1 MNVLPNLIST
11 SNTWPNYSASNVK
24 TAAATQKSELGQD
37 QFMALLVAQLKN
49 QDPMSPMDN
58 SQFIAQMA
66 QFSSLTQL
74 TKIGEKLDNL
84 KGSVD
89 TSLGASSELIGKKV
103 TWLNEKTDSKT
114 GEKTSTYETGV
125 VEGIVMK
132 GGVQYAQVG
141 ADAVPLTLIAKVEP
155 ATAKAAETKPAAS
168 TAADTAAA
176 TPDST
181 TPASTTAPTATES
194 PITVPASES
203 NTDTTSSNDAP
214 AQPAAAA
221 EETTSTAQPAAE
233 QAPSVP
239 ASSTTDAESSATEES
254 TTAADSEAAVS

>member
-1 MNVLPNLIST
+1 MPNLIST
-11 SNTWPNYSASNVK
+11 SNTWPNYSANNVK
-24 TAAATQKSELGQD
+24 TAAAKTKTELGQD

-103 TWLNEKTDSKT
+103 TWLNETTDSKT
-114 GEKTSTYETGV
+114 GEKTSTYETGI

-132 GGVQYAQVG
+132 SGVQYAQVG
-141 ADAVPLTLIAKVEP
+141 ADAVPLTLIAKVET

-168 TAADTAAA
+168 TVAD
-176 TPDST
+176 
-181 TPASTTAPTATES
+181 TPASTPATADSPATAPAAAETNTGTTAPTETPVQPAAPAAETANSSTPAAET
-194 PITVPASES
+194 PQTAPASPAVDTEATNQAAEES
-203 NTDTTSSNDAP
+203 NT
-214 AQPAAAA
+214 
-221 EETTSTAQPAAE
+221 
-233 QAPSVP
+233 
-239 ASSTTDAESSATEES
+239 
-254 TTAADSEAAVS
+254 AADPEAAVS

>member
-1 MNVLPNLIST
+1 MPDLIST
-11 SNTWPNYSASNVK
+11 SNTWPNYSANNVK
-24 TAAATQKSELGQD
+24 TAAAKTKTELGQD

-103 TWLNEKTDSKT
+103 TWLNETTDSKT
-114 GEKTSTYETGV
+114 GEKTSTYETGI

-132 GGVQYAQVG
+132 NGVQYAQVG

-155 ATAKAAETKPAAS
+155 ATTKAAEAKPAAS
-168 TAADTAAA
+168 TAAETPASTSA
-176 TPDST
+176 TPA
-181 TPASTTAPTATES
+181 ASTTAPATTDS
-194 PITVPASES
+194 QATNAPSAADT
-203 NTDTTSSNDAP
+203 NTDTTASTSAP
-214 AQPAAAA
+214 AAETTNSNTLEAEEPQTASAVDTEGTNQAA
-221 EETTSTAQPAAE
+221 EESN
-233 QAPSVP
+233 
-239 ASSTTDAESSATEES
+239 
-254 TTAADSEAAVS
+254 TAADSEAPVS

>member
-1 MNVLPNLIST
+1 MPNLIST
-11 SNTWPNYSASNVK
+11 SNTWPNYSANNVK
-24 TAAATQKSELGQD
+24 TAASKEKSELGQD

-114 GEKTSTYETGV
+114 GEKTSTYETGT

-141 ADAVPLTLIAKVEP
+141 EDAVPLTLIAKVEP
-155 ATAKAAETKPAAS
+155 ATAKGTETKPAAS
-168 TAADTAAA
+168 ATDTAATAPAASTPASSPAESTA
-176 TPDST
+176 TVPATETQTDTPASSSTTAQPTATVEEIT
-181 TPASTTAPTATES
+181 TPAA
-194 PITVPASES
+194 
-203 NTDTTSSNDAP
+203 
-214 AQPAAAA
+214 
-221 EETTSTAQPAAE
+221 PAAE
-233 QAPSVP
+233 STQTP
-239 ASSTTDAESSATEES
+239 ASSTATEENDQNAEES
-254 TTAADSEAAVS
+254 TTAAPEAAVS

>member
-1 MNVLPNLIST
+1 MPNLIST

-24 TAAATQKSELGQD
+24 TAAANPKTELGQD

-103 TWLNEKTDSKT
+103 TWLNEATDSKT
-114 GEKTSTYETGV
+114 GEKTSTYETGI

-141 ADAVPLTLIAKVEP
+141 ADAVPLTLIAKVET
-155 ATAKAAETKPAAS
+155 ATSKAAEATPAAS
-168 TAADTAAA
+168 TATQ
-176 TPDST
+176 
-181 TPASTTAPTATES
+181 TPASTTAT
-194 PITVPASES
+194 PAAS
-203 NTDTTSSNDAP
+203 NTSPAATDSPATTA
-214 AQPAAAA
+214 PAAA
-221 EETTSTAQPAAE
+221 ETETASAVPTDASAQPTAPAAE
-233 QAPSVP
+233 NTQTVP
-239 ASSTTDAESSATEES
+239 ASSTTDTQANNQAAEES
-254 TTAADSEAAVS
+254 NTAADPEAAVS